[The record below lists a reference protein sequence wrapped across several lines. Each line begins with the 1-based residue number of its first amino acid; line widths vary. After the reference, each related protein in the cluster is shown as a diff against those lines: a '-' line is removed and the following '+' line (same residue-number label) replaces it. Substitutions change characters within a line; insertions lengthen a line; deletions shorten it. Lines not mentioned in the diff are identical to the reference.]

1 MLRGSRARLEHAV
14 SFNEATRARERKEE
28 EKIPCRASW
37 IFMPVLLTESLCAG
51 RTPLYER
58 GRAHIAFLFWTLPN
72 LRWFHRNILR
82 LIETYAPEVHGKIP
96 HKSASGPGR
105 TSSRIFLRDSRT
117 VTYRPL
123 APGLLLDPII
133 IDLRGVQC
141 SYIGSPPSQVVL

>member
-1 MLRGSRARLEHAV
+1 MPYHSTKQLKPEREKKKRRFHVGLRGFLCQ
-14 SFNEATRARERKEE
+14 FCLQN
-28 EKIPCRASW
+28 P
-37 IFMPVLLTESLCAG
+37 FVLAELLCMSAEG
-51 RTPLYER
+51 RTSPSSS
-58 GRAHIAFLFWTLPN
+58 GHFQTSDGSI
-72 LRWFHRNILR
+72 NILR
-82 LIETYAPEVHGKIP
+82 PIEAYAPEVHGKIP

-141 SYIGSPPSQVVL
+141 SYIGSPPSQAVL